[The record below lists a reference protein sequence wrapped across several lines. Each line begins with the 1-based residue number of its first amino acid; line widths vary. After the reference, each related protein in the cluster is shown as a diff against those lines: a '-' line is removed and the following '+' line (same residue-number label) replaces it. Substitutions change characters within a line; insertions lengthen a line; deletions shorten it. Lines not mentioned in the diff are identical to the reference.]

1 MTAEGSPGGAASP
14 SARLPK
20 IVLWFS
26 SESRA
31 LASALAV
38 GFMIIAFDA
47 AVRDRLEASV
57 LAVACAAIV
66 VTMAE
71 SSIAGLP
78 SRVKDALSLAFFWT
92 AATVDLGIAV
102 AEHRPIHPAL
112 LALPVA
118 AFAGRRPW
126 RAWAWAGL
134 SFASVVTVSLLGEQ
148 GEGVARAALAVPG
161 LLLLGSCVVVIALAG
176 SLLHARAAMLE
187 RRLEGESAER
197 SRAEALA
204 VSIREER
211 SRQVADV
218 SHEMRTPLH
227 GVIGLLELVLR
238 SDLPVA
244 ERRQLE
250 WTLNSAESLLSLLDD
265 LLDLDRI
272 GQGRFSL
279 RRRPF
284 ELQELVEGVG
294 RILAPRA
301 RSKGLSF
308 ETVVATD
315 VPRFVVGDDRRL
327 RQVLLNLAGN
337 AVKFTRRGGVQLVV
351 IAAPESGDRSRLRFE
366 VLDTGPGLSALDS
379 RKLFERYS
387 RGSQV
392 SDRLHPSSGLGLSI
406 SRELSQAMG
415 GELGAE
421 ERPSGGSRFWL
432 DIALGVATEA
442 EVDTTS
448 TRLYASGEER
458 QASRDATSRRILV
471 VEDDPIVRELTLA
484 QLAVLGCAAEAVSR
498 GEEALERL
506 AACPFDAVLMDL
518 EIDGIDGLETTR
530 RLRALEDGER
540 RTVVLA
546 LTGRGFPEEQA
557 ACLDAGM
564 DECLRKPTSLA
575 QIEKALAAW
584 LGPSARREA
593 LPSPEADVVEPR
605 EPRLDPER
613 LDDLASLGRRTGTPL
628 LRPLVESFE
637 GRSRD
642 LADSLFQAIAAGDA
656 ARVKTV
662 AHTLAGVAA
671 NLGAVRVA
679 SLARALE
686 AAARAGQMEGA
697 PDLLPQVER
706 ELATARELLHE
717 RLLAEEG
724 AMPSEIEAA
733 K

>member
-1 MTAEGSPGGAASP
+1 MTPEAEGGMPAT
-14 SARLPK
+14 RLPR

-38 GFMIIAFDA
+38 GFMIVAFDA
-47 AVRDRLEASV
+47 AVRGRVDAAV

-66 VTMAE
+66 LAMAE
-71 SSIAGLP
+71 SPITGLP
-78 SRVKDALSLAFFWT
+78 ARVRDALSLAFFWT

-102 AEHRPIHPAL
+102 AERRPIHPAL

-126 RAWAWAGL
+126 RAWMWAGL
-134 SFASVVTVSLLGEQ
+134 SLASVAAVSLLGDRT
-148 GEGVARAALAVPG
+148 EGVIRAALEIPG

-176 SLLHARAAMLE
+176 SLLQARAALLE

-211 SRQVADV
+211 GRQVADV

-238 SDLPVA
+238 SELPVA

-250 WTLNSAESLLSLLDD
+250 WALNSAESLLSLLDD

-272 GQGRFSL
+272 GQGRFRL
-279 RRRPF
+279 RSRPF
-284 ELQELVEGVG
+284 ALHELVEGVE

-308 ETVVATD
+308 ETVMATD
-315 VPRFVVGDDRRL
+315 APRFVVGDDRRL

-351 IAAPESGDRSRLRFE
+351 IATPESDERSRLRFE

-387 RGSQV
+387 RGSQI
-392 SDRLHPSSGLGLSI
+392 SDRHHPSSGLGLSI

-432 DIALGVATEA
+432 EIALGVATAAEA
-442 EVDTTS
+442 DTTS
-448 TRLYASGEER
+448 ARLHLSGDEGEAPREATR
-458 QASRDATSRRILV
+458 RRILV

-484 QLAVLGCAAEAVSR
+484 QLRVLGCAAEAVSR

-506 AACPFDAVLMDL
+506 AAQPFDAVLMDL
-518 EIDGIDGLETTR
+518 EIEGIDGLETTK
-530 RLRALEDGER
+530 RLRALERGER
-540 RTVVLA
+540 HTVVLA
-546 LTGRGFPEEQA
+546 LSGRGFPEEQA
-557 ACLDAGM
+557 ACLEAGM

-575 QIEKALAAW
+575 QLEKALDEW
-584 LGPSARREA
+584 LGPSAT
-593 LPSPEADVVEPR
+593 PEAAAAPEVERVEER
-605 EPRLDPER
+605 EPRLDPVR

-642 LADSLFQAIAAGDA
+642 LADGLAQAIAAGDA
-656 ARVKTV
+656 ARIKTV

-679 SLARALE
+679 RLGRALE
-686 AAARAGQMEGA
+686 AAARAGQLGGMA
-697 PDLLPQVER
+697 DLLPQVDL
-706 ELATARELLHE
+706 ELRAARDLLRE
-717 RLLAEEG
+717 RLQAEEG
-724 AMPSEIEAA
+724 AVLGVQTPS